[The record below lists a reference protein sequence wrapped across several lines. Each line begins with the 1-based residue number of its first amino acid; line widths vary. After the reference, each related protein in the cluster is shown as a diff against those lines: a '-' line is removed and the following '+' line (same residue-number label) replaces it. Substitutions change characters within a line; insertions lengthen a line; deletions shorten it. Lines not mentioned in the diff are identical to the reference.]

1 MQKMIWKHAKFYP
14 LFTTTQPNSNFC
26 AFGEHVGAV
35 HSDQQTI
42 KTRWRFAPWGRL
54 KGGDAAVIETIRTT
68 RRANNSS
75 GRQNVVDCDRRVTP
89 VDRAASTPL
98 CWTEHPPSLCRRGSQ
113 GDWLTWA
120 LGTPN
125 HYSGG
130 GFANLTRH

>member
-26 AFGEHVGAV
+26 AFGKVVGAV
-35 HSDQQTI
+35 HSGQQTI

-75 GRQNVVDCDRRVTP
+75 GRQNVVGCDRRVTG
-89 VDRAASTPL
+89 
-98 CWTEHPPSLCRRGSQ
+98 PPALHCAGLNIHHRYVE
-113 GDWLTWA
+113 GDHRVI
-120 LGTPN
+120 G
-125 HYSGG
+125 
-130 GFANLTRH
+130 